1 MKENLQ
7 AADFAQYVD
16 QKFSIKFSPAETVEA
31 ILTEVIESSPQ
42 TFSIIF
48 KLSQASVAPQGIYTI
63 SHEELGVM
71 SLFLVPISPENYEA
85 VFNYIE

>member
-1 MKENLQ
+1 MNKNLQ
-7 AADFAQYVD
+7 AADFAHYVN

-48 KLSQASVAPQGIYTI
+48 KLSQVNVAPQGIYTI
-63 SHEELGVM
+63 SHEKLGELN
-71 SLFLVPISPENYEA
+71 LFLVPISPEHYEA
-85 VFNYIE
+85 VFNYVE